1 MRLQEKILSRKLR
14 KKGHSIREICKK
26 TGFAKGSVSVWVRD
40 IALTTEQK
48 QILSEKGTKKEVIE
62 KRRITRI
69 TKENVRRQFI
79 VDQAETNI
87 KSLSKKDL
95 FIIGITLYWAEG
107 RKAGRGIVSFSNSD
121 PRAIKLMMRFFKEI
135 CKVPKEKFR
144 GHIHIHPHLDYKKAE
159 KYWSD
164 ISNIPLPQ
172 LYKTYRIPNKSSQNK
187 KDTLPYGTFDIYIC
201 NTELFLKIKG
211 WINGVCKS
219 LKV

>member
-1 MRLQEKILSRKLR
+1 MKLKEKDLSRKLR
-14 KKGHSIREICKK
+14 KKGYSLREICKK
-26 TGFAKGSVSVWVRD
+26 TGFAKGSVSVWVRNID
-40 IALTTEQK
+40 LTEKQK
-48 QILSEKGTKKEVIE
+48 QVLSEKGTKKEVIE

-69 TKENVRRQFI
+69 TRENARRQII
-79 VDQAETNI
+79 VNQAEEDI
-87 KSLSKKDL
+87 ESLTKKDL
-95 FIIGITLYWAEG
+95 FTVGIVLYWAEG

-135 CKVPKEKFR
+135 CNVPKEKFR
-144 GHIHIHPHLDYKKAE
+144 GHIHIHPRLDYKKSE

-164 ISNIPLPQ
+164 VSKIPLLQ

-187 KDTLPYGTFDIYIC
+187 KNTLPYGTFDIYIC
-201 NTELFLKIKG
+201 STELFLKIKG